1 MTLEPE
7 TITLSHDRGSLTF
20 TGDEVKAVTASL
32 RSLAETPEDFPL
44 KALAN
49 RVLFLK
55 NEMRAIREDIAT
67 LYNDAKGDGYNLKAL
82 RLLVKIMEA
91 QADAKKRQEMLEV
104 SGCLQLYAHHVG
116 QPLLPGMAI

>member
-1 MTLEPE
+1 
-7 TITLSHDRGSLTF
+7 LTF

-49 RVLFLK
+49 RVLFLR